1 MSQTFI
7 YNLEQIVLANIENDQ
22 FGVSELAQEI
32 NLSRSQILRKIKS
45 LTGKSANVFIR
56 EIRLNEATKL
66 ILKTDLTVSEI
77 AYKVGFS
84 SPSYFN
90 KCFLDFYNQ
99 TPLEFKKSNSEN
111 TSDIFEKEK
120 KTSVKT
126 YKNYAVGISLIILIV
141 LLIYYFNSRNSND
154 IVTDILNHP
163 SIAVLPL
170 EDYSENKDYDY
181 LSSGITEAI
190 NLELS
195 RNKSIRVI
203 SRGSCE
209 RFKYDTLTPY
219 GEIAKELDV
228 NLLLEGSV
236 FPIDDSLLV
245 IVQLIKPFPKEKHIW
260 SNKYHSSTKN
270 ILQLVENISEEIAKE
285 ISNSLIQN
293 SGGINNY
300 KLNSLAYSNYLKGR
314 YLWNHQKLRYESLKR
329 AKEYLEKSI
338 EIDPNFALAYVT
350 LAEIYISI
358 NKLLGDN
365 EVRLLNR
372 ENARKLVDTA
382 FELDNSLA
390 EAYITKGNI
399 LGKFDWDWN
408 NMRENAEKALLIDPN
423 SAKAHQILS
432 NYYIVKGNYK
442 KAIKEAQVA
451 LNLDPLNPEIG
462 SMVAECYY
470 IAGDSKEAIIKYN
483 DVLKLTPHY
492 GFALHGMGYAFL
504 SDGMPE
510 KAMNAWKELQKIM
523 QNDSL
528 LWYYENKGFEDG
540 LHYYIEK
547 AKINTPQF
555 CTNPA
560 VISSIEMLINKPKD
574 ALEFLEIAHKYKNED
589 LPIMLA
595 YPIFYPLHDNPR
607 FNHIVSNVGV
617 SFPN

>member
-7 YNLEQIVLANIENDQ
+7 NRIEQIILANIENDQ
-22 FGVSELAQEI
+22 FGVSELAHEI
-32 NLSRSQILRKIKS
+32 NLSRSQILRKIKTF
-45 LTGKSANVFIR
+45 TGKSANVFIR
-56 EIRLNEATKL
+56 EIRLKEAAKF

-99 TPLEFKKSNSEN
+99 TPLEFKKLNSEN
-111 TSDIFEKEK
+111 TSDIFEKGK
-120 KTSVKT
+120 KSNGKTSKS
-126 YKNYAVGISLIILIV
+126 YAIGISLITLIILLV
-141 LLIYYFNSRNSND
+141 YVYSNND
-154 IVTDILNHP
+154 SNNAANEILNNP

-170 EDYSENKDYDY
+170 EDYSENKGYDY

-195 RNKSIRVI
+195 RNNSIRVI

-209 RFKYDTLTPY
+209 RFKNDTLTPY
-219 GEIAKELDV
+219 SEIAKELDV

-236 FPIDDSLLV
+236 FPSDDSLLV
-245 IVQLIKPFPKEKHIW
+245 IVQLIKPFPKEEHIW
-260 SNKYHSSTKN
+260 SNKYHSSTNN
-270 ILQLVENISEEIAKE
+270 ILQLVQNISKEIAKE
-285 ISNSLIQN
+285 ISTSLIQN
-293 SGGINNY
+293 SNDITNY
-300 KLNSLAYSNYLKGR
+300 RLNALAYSNYLKGR
-314 YLWNHQKLRYESLKR
+314 HLWNNQKSRYESLNR
-329 AKEYLEKSI
+329 AKKYLEKSI

-365 EVRLLNR
+365 EARFLNR
-372 ENARKLVDTA
+372 ENARKLVNIA
-382 FELDNSLA
+382 FDLDDSLA
-390 EAYITKGNI
+390 EVYITKGNI

-408 NMRENAEKALLIDPN
+408 GMQENAETALSIDPN

-432 NYYIVKGNYK
+432 NYYIIKGDYK

-470 IAGDSKEAIIKYN
+470 IAGDSEESINKYK

-492 GFALHGMGYAFL
+492 GFALNGMGYAYL
-504 SDGMPE
+504 SKGMPQ

-528 LWYYENKGFEDG
+528 LWYYENQSFEDG
-540 LHYYIEK
+540 LNYYIEK

-560 VISSIEMLINKPKD
+560 VISSIEMLINKPNE

-589 LPIMLA
+589 LPIMLT
-595 YPIFYPLHDNPR
+595 YPIFYPLHDNPKFKR
-607 FNHIVSNVGV
+607 IVSKVGV
-617 SFPN
+617 SLPN